1 MATQQNRSTNPRSK
15 IHNHHTEQYTPI
27 PYVAIYDPPP
37 RSKTQSALRK
47 SAGLI
52 AQIQYSI
59 LRSDYLLEI
68 AACAAAKRAI
78 GTRNGEQET

>member
-1 MATQQNRSTNPRSK
+1 MNIYSFLVTFNLPQLLTKSRK
-15 IHNHHTEQYTPI
+15 IPLHTI
-27 PYVAIYDPPP
+27 
-37 RSKTQSALRK
+37 QSALRK
-47 SAGLI
+47 TAGLI